1 MQFKQYTRF
10 QVDFSSKW
18 TTSFGILMG
27 MSFFLRIVYYFGLMS
42 LRDVGII
49 ELLTSAIV
57 GIFLCGG
64 TVVYLN
70 VLHRNAAGLYG
81 MISAIFCLLVFI
93 VTCTTGN
100 VGRIILAFIWYSL
113 TAFVLLATVGGYL
126 PGKLL
131 AGLMFAIP
139 VVIRLIFF
147 DLGHLGIIRWVQE
160 LAVLSSLS
168 AMGCFAMGLKSVSKY
183 K

>member
-1 MQFKQYTRF
+1 MHLKQYTRY

-18 TTSFGILMG
+18 TASFGVLMG
-27 MSFFLRIVYYFGLMS
+27 LSFFLRIVYYFGLMS

-49 ELLTSAIV
+49 ELLTFAIV
-57 GIFLCGG
+57 GIILCGG

-70 VLHRNAAGLYG
+70 ILRRNAPGLYG
-81 MISAIFCLLVFI
+81 IVGAVQCLLVFV

-100 VGRIILAFIWYSL
+100 LGRIVLALIWYAL
-113 TAFVLLATVGGYL
+113 TAVILLITVGGYL

-131 AGLMFAIP
+131 AALMFAFS
-139 VVIRLIFF
+139 VVVRLLFF
-147 DLGHLGIIRWVQE
+147 DLGHLGIISWVQE

-168 AMGCFAMGLKSVSKY
+168 AMGCFATGLKPVMRQK
-183 K
+183 

>member
-1 MQFKQYTRF
+1 MQLRQYTRY

-18 TTSFGILMG
+18 TASFGVLMG
-27 MSFFLRIVYYFGLMS
+27 LSFFLRIVHYFGLTS

-49 ELLTSAIV
+49 ELLTSGLI

-64 TVVYLN
+64 TVVCLN
-70 VLHRNAAGLYG
+70 VLHRNAPGLYG
-81 MISAIFCLLVFI
+81 IVGALQCLLVFV

-100 VGRIILAFIWYSL
+100 LGRIILALIWYAL
-113 TAFVLLATVGGYL
+113 TTLILLITVGGYL

-131 AGLMFAIP
+131 AVLMFGVS
-139 VVIRLIFF
+139 VVIRLLFF
-147 DLGHLGIIRWVQE
+147 DLGHLGIISWVKE

-168 AMGCFAMGLKSVSKY
+168 AIACFAMGLKPSGNGK
-183 K
+183 

>member
-1 MQFKQYTRF
+1 MHFKQYTRY

-18 TTSFGILMG
+18 TAAFGVLMG
-27 MSFFLRIVYYFGLMS
+27 LSFFLRIVYYFGLRS

-49 ELLTSAIV
+49 ELLTSALV
-57 GIFLCGG
+57 GIILCGG

-70 VLHRNAAGLYG
+70 VLRKNAPGLYG
-81 MISAIFCLLVFI
+81 IVGAVQCLLVFV
-93 VTCTTGN
+93 VTCATGN
-100 VGRIILAFIWYSL
+100 LGRIILSLVWYSL
-113 TAFVLLATVGGYL
+113 TAAVLLITVGGKL

-131 AGLMFAIP
+131 AALMFAIS
-139 VVIRLIFF
+139 VVIRLLFF

-160 LAVLSSLS
+160 LAVLASLS
-168 AMGCFAMGLKSVSKY
+168 AIGCFVMGLKPLKHE

>member
-1 MQFKQYTRF
+1 MRFKQYNRF

-27 MSFFLRIVYYFGLMS
+27 LSFFLRIVYYFALRS
-42 LRDVGII
+42 FRDVSII
-49 ELLTSAIV
+49 ELLTSAII
-57 GIFLCGG
+57 GIFLCGA
-64 TVVYLN
+64 TVAN
-70 VLHRNAAGLYG
+70 VNILRRDAAGLYG
-81 MISAIFCLLVFI
+81 IIGAIFCLLVLI
-93 VTCTTGN
+93 VTCTLGN
-100 VGRIILAFIWYSL
+100 LGRIILAFIWYSL
-113 TAFVLLATVGGYL
+113 TAIVLLSTVRGYL

-139 VVIRLIFF
+139 VFVRLVFF
-147 DLGHLGIIRWVQE
+147 DLGHIGIIRWVQE

-168 AMGCFAMGLKSVSKY
+168 AMGCFAMGLKVASKH